1 MGRLRRKFT
10 VEALKKANSA
20 AYRFKD
26 FARIA
31 EYLGID
37 RRTLYIWRKDEQF
50 SAALRAGWRRRERQD
65 WRSMDTDPDEIEAGF
80 AELDAMLESVN
91 DDEFDKPLEPRPG
104 YAIEHE
110 IINYPDGSVREIWT
124 QIPEP
129 LPSLK
134 DMQKGMRRKN
144 GRYIF

>member
-1 MGRLRRKFT
+1 MSRLRRKFA
-10 VEALKKANSA
+10 VEVLKKANSA

-65 WRSMDTDPDEIEAGF
+65 WRNMGTDPDKIEAGF
-80 AELDAMLESVN
+80 AELDQMLENFSN
-91 DDEFDKPLEPRPG
+91 DDFKPLEEKPG
-104 YAIEHE
+104 YVIEHE
-110 IINYPDGSVREIWT
+110 IIHYPDGSVREIWT

-134 DMQKGMRRKN
+134 DLQKGMRRKS